1 MQITNTAYLGGATG
15 EVTEPRRLLTK
26 PLIEIELEGVGEQ
39 GELGQVRGRDVANDA
54 WTECTLC
61 GYGVGSAN
69 FSPTRNALDKN
80 RTLQRRGMKGVLL
93 WTETL

>member
-1 MQITNTAYLGGATG
+1 MTLQITNTAYLGGATG

-54 WTECTLC
+54 
-61 GYGVGSAN
+61 
-69 FSPTRNALDKN
+69 
-80 RTLQRRGMKGVLL
+80 
-93 WTETL
+93 